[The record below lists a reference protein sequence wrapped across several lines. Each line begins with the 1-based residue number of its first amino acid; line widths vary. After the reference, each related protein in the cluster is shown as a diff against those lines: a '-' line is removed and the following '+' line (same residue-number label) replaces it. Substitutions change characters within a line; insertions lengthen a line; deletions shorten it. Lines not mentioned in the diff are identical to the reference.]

1 LVEKKGFRY
10 AIEAFSRVSMECPEA
25 VYDIIGEGPMRENLQ
40 QLISALKLTARV
52 RLLGWK
58 TQEQV
63 IECMEA
69 ADLFVAPSVTA
80 ASGDQEGIP
89 VVLMEAMAMGLPV
102 LSTHHSGIPELV
114 AHGRNGYLV
123 AEKDIGALASAIVRA
138 IQNPAERSAVGEAA
152 RLRVEDAFDVKVQN
166 QRLMDLYRGLTNS
179 VPS

>member
-1 LVEKKGFRY
+1 
-10 AIEAFSRVSMECPEA
+10 
-25 VYDIIGEGPMRENLQ
+25 
-40 QLISALKLTARV
+40 
-52 RLLGWK
+52 
-58 TQEQV
+58 
-63 IECMEA
+63 
-69 ADLFVAPSVTA
+69 
-80 ASGDQEGIP
+80 
-89 VVLMEAMAMGLPV
+89 MEAMAMGLPV